1 MTTTVYDKRL
11 FLLDA
16 YALIFR
22 SYYAFIKNPRVT
34 SRGMNT
40 SAVFGFLLTLED
52 LLVRQ
57 KPTHIAVVFDPP
69 GPTFRNAIYP
79 AYKANRDATP
89 EDIKIAVPYIKR
101 LLDAYRIPVIEVQ
114 GFEADDVI
122 GTLAHKAA
130 EEGYT
135 AFMMTPDKDFAQLVT
150 DRVMMYRPG
159 RGGGEAE
166 VWGIKEIER
175 EYGVGPGNITD
186 LLGLMGDASDN
197 IPGAP
202 GIGPKTA
209 CKLIREFGSIET
221 LLGRTA
227 ELQGRQKDIL
237 EQNREQI
244 LLSKRLATIEQ
255 DVPVEFRHE
264 ELHRHEIDIDALRR
278 LYEELEFRTLASR
291 LPSSGSR
298 SQTFGAS
305 VGEQPLSSAPGGGL
319 SATASPASDLSSASD
334 AANRAQAPPSAS
346 PGDAQT
352 QTSAASEGSP
362 SEQDF
367 FAPLRQ
373 PSEETQGNLFG
384 DNTLAGGSSFATI
397 NTTPHSYAIAETREQ
412 SEALAAKLSTLSD
425 FCFDTETTSLDPL
438 NTQLVALAFSWGKG
452 TGTLLWLPP
461 ERNAADDLLEPL
473 RKVFENETI
482 RKTGQNLKFDIQVL
496 SGYGISVK
504 GILFDT
510 MMAHYLLE
518 PDMRHNMDLL
528 AAKYLNYEPVHIEE
542 LIGER
547 GPRQKNMRDVEK
559 ERVKEYSVEDADV
572 TWQLRE
578 IFAPLLNQQG
588 LDTLAE
594 EIEMPLIRVLA
605 AMEREGILIDES
617 VLKNY
622 AVTLRETILRLEQE
636 IYTLAGQEFNISSPK
651 QLGDILFVRLRLDD
665 KARLTKTRQYRTD
678 EEVLQRLTGK
688 HNVIE
693 KVLEY
698 RGLKKLLS
706 TYVEALPA
714 LIDPRTGRIHTTYNQ
729 AVASTGRLSSTNP
742 NLQNIPV
749 RDAEGR
755 EIRKAFIPGRG
766 KIFLS
771 ADYSQIELRLMAH
784 LSGDSAMI
792 ADFLSGQDIHSATAS
807 KIFGVPLSEVTRE
820 MRSRAKTAN
829 FGIIYGIS
837 AFGLSE
843 RLNIGRK
850 EAKELIDG
858 YFNSYPGVRKYMDDS
873 ISKARESG
881 FVTTMFGRR
890 RYLPDIHSRN
900 QVVRGNAER
909 NAINAPLQGSAADII
924 KIAMVRIAGR
934 LAKEL
939 PGAKMILQVHDELI
953 FEVDTD
959 SVEKLREMVV
969 REMKGAADLRVP
981 LEVDTGTG
989 NNWLEAH

>member
-1 MTTTVYDKRL
+1 MTATENDKRL
-11 FLLDA
+11 FLIDA

-34 SRGMNT
+34 SKGMNT
-40 SAVFGFLLTLED
+40 SAVFGFLLTLEE
-52 LLVRQ
+52 LLTKQ
-57 KPTHIAVVFDPP
+57 KPTHIAVIFDPP
-69 GPTFRNAIYP
+69 GPTFRNEIYP

-89 EDIKIAVPYIKR
+89 EDIRIAVPYIKR
-101 LLDAYRIPVIEVQ
+101 LLDAYSIPVIEVP

-122 GTLAHKAA
+122 GTLARKAS

-135 AFMMTPDKDFAQLVT
+135 SFMMTPDKDFAQLVT
-150 DRVMMYRPG
+150 DRVLMYRPG

-166 VWGIKEIER
+166 VWGEKEILR
-175 EYGVGPGNITD
+175 EYGVPPANITD
-186 LLGLMGDASDN
+186 LLGLMGDVSDN

-209 CKLIREFGSIET
+209 CKLISEHGDIET
-221 LLGRTA
+221 LLGKTS

-237 EQNREQI
+237 EQNRDQI

-255 DVPVEFRHE
+255 YVPVEFRHTD
-264 ELHRHEIDIDALRR
+264 LHRKQVDTDALRR

-291 LPSSGSR
+291 LPASR
-298 SQTFGAS
+298 GQQPADQQGTLFG
-305 VGEQPLSSAPGGGL
+305 
-319 SATASPASDLSSASD
+319 
-334 AANRAQAPPSAS
+334 
-346 PGDAQT
+346 
-352 QTSAASEGSP
+352 SAAG
-362 SEQDF
+362 
-367 FAPLRQ
+367 
-373 PSEETQGNLFG
+373 GNT
-384 DNTLAGGSSFATI
+384 NTLSNI
-397 NTTPHSYAIAETREQ
+397 NTTPHNYSIAENAGQ
-412 SEALAAKLSTLSD
+412 AEALAKKLGSLSD

-438 NTQLVALAFSWGKG
+438 NTQLVAIAFSREKG
-452 TGTLLWLPP
+452 SGTLLWLPP
-461 ERNAADDLLEPL
+461 DRSGTLKLLEPFRPL
-473 RKVFENETI
+473 FENETI
-482 RKTGQNLKFDIQVL
+482 SKTGQNLKFDIQVL
-496 SGYGISVK
+496 SGYGIRVK
-504 GILFDT
+504 GTLFDT

-528 AAKYLNYEPVHIEE
+528 AAKYLSYEPVHIEE

-572 TWQLRE
+572 TWQLKE
-578 IFAPLLNQQG
+578 IFEPALKSEG
-588 LDTLAE
+588 LDRLAA
-594 EIEMPLIRVLA
+594 EIEMPLINVLA
-605 AMEREGILIDES
+605 AMEREGIMIDVS
-617 VLKNY
+617 VLNNY
-622 AVTLRETILRLEQE
+622 AVTLRESIIALEKD

-651 QLGDILFVRLRLDD
+651 QLGDILFLRLRLDD

-678 EEVLQRLTGK
+678 EEVLQRLTDR
-688 HNVIE
+688 HPVIG

-706 TYVEALPA
+706 TYVEALPE
-714 LIDPRTGRIHTTYNQ
+714 LIDRKTGRIHTTYNQ

-749 RDAEGR
+749 RDSEGR
-755 EIRKAFIPGRG
+755 EIRKAFVPGKG

-784 LSGDSAMI
+784 LSGDNAMI
-792 ADFLSGQDIHSATAS
+792 SDFLSGQDFHSATAS
-807 KIFGVPLSEVTRE
+807 KIFGVPVPEVTRE
-820 MRSRAKTAN
+820 MRARAKTAN

-843 RLNIGRK
+843 RLTIGRK

-858 YFNSYPGVRKYMDDS
+858 YFSSYPGVKAYMDDS
-873 ISKARESG
+873 IRRAREYG
-881 FVTTMFGRR
+881 YVTTMFGRR

-934 LAKEL
+934 LENEL
-939 PGAKMILQVHDELI
+939 PEAKMILQVHDELI
-953 FEVDTD
+953 FEVEIA
-959 SVEKLREMVV
+959 SVEKLRRMVV
-969 REMKGAADLRVP
+969 EEMKGAADLSAP

-989 NNWLEAH
+989 NNWLEAHG

>member
-1 MTTTVYDKRL
+1 VTENDKRL

-22 SYYAFIKNPRVT
+22 SYYAFIKNPRLT
-34 SRGMNT
+34 SKGMNT

-52 LLVRQ
+52 LLTRQ

-69 GPTFRNAIYP
+69 GPTFRNEIYP

-89 EDIKIAVPYIKR
+89 EDIRIAVPYIKR
-101 LLDAYRIPVIEVQ
+101 LLDAYRIPVIEVP

-122 GTLAHKAA
+122 GTLARKAA

-150 DRVMMYRPG
+150 DRVVMYRPG

-166 VWGIKEIER
+166 IWGVKEIIR
-175 EYGVGPGNITD
+175 EYGVAPGNITD
-186 LLGLMGDASDN
+186 LLGLMGDSSDN

-209 CKLIREFGSIET
+209 CKLISEHGSIET
-221 LLGRTA
+221 LLERTA
-227 ELQGRQKDIL
+227 EISGRQKDIL
-237 EQNREQI
+237 EQNRELI

-264 ELHRHEIDIDALRR
+264 ELHRHEIDTAALRK

-291 LPSSGSR
+291 LPASGEREEDPTS
-298 SQTFGAS
+298 
-305 VGEQPLSSAPGGGL
+305 GELQSSAAGARAGQPEQGLYSVRQKPDDGLFASRQEPGEGIFDTQQQ
-319 SATASPASDLSSASD
+319 TAAD
-334 AANRAQAPPSAS
+334 Q
-346 PGDAQT
+346 
-352 QTSAASEGSP
+352 
-362 SEQDF
+362 
-367 FAPLRQ
+367 
-373 PSEETQGNLFG
+373 QGTLFG
-384 DNTLAGGSSFATI
+384 SAGAGTTLASI
-397 NTTPHSYAIAETREQ
+397 NTTSHNYTIAETAGQAE
-412 SEALAAKLSTLSD
+412 ELAASLAALEE

-438 NTQLVALAFSWGKG
+438 NTQLVALAFCWEKG
-452 TGTLLWLPP
+452 SGTLLWLPP
-461 ERNAADDLLEPL
+461 DRGEALKLLEPFRPL
-473 RKVFENETI
+473 FENEKI

-504 GILFDT
+504 GTLFDT

-547 GPRQKNMRDVEK
+547 GPRQRNMREVDK

-572 TWQLRE
+572 TWQLKD
-578 IFAPLLNQQG
+578 IFEPALRKEG
-588 LDTLAE
+588 LDRLAAD
-594 EIEMPLIRVLA
+594 IEMPLISVLA
-605 AMEREGILIDES
+605 AMEREGIMIDES
-617 VLKNY
+617 VLNNY
-622 AVTLRETILRLEQE
+622 AVTLRETIIGLEKE

-651 QLGDILFVRLRLDD
+651 QLGEILFVRLRLDD
-665 KARLTKTRQYRTD
+665 NARLTKTRQYRTD
-678 EEVLQRLTGK
+678 EEVLQRLTAK
-688 HNVIE
+688 HPVIG

-706 TYVEALPA
+706 TYVESLPE
-714 LIDPRTGRIHTTYNQ
+714 LIDRRTGRIHTTYNQ

-755 EIRKAFIPGRG
+755 EIRKAFIPASG

-784 LSGDSAMI
+784 LSGDSTMI
-792 ADFLSGQDIHSATAS
+792 GDFLSGQDIHSATAS
-807 KIFGVPLSEVTRE
+807 KIFGVPVSEVTRE
-820 MRSRAKTAN
+820 MRSKAKTAN

-858 YFNSYPGVRKYMDDS
+858 YFNSYPGVKVYMDES
-873 ISKARESG
+873 IRRARESG
-881 FVTTMFGRR
+881 YVTTMFGRR
-890 RYLPDIHSRN
+890 RYLPDIQSRN

-924 KIAMVRIAGR
+924 KIAMVRIASR
-934 LAKEL
+934 LEKEI
-939 PGAKMILQVHDELI
+939 PEAKMILQVHDELI
-953 FEVDTD
+953 FEVDIA
-959 SVEKLREMVV
+959 SVERLRTMVT
-969 REMKGAADLRVP
+969 EELKGATELTVP